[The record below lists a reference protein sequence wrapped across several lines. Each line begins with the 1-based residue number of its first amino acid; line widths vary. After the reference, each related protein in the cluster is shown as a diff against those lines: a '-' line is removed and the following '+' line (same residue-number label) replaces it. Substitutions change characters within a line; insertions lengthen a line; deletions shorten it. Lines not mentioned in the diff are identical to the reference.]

1 MIKTITAAELIN
13 GRTFDRTII
22 DIRPA
27 EEYKK
32 GSMDAAL
39 NIPEDKLV
47 EYLENPEEADLES
60 GTIGDGKAWEE
71 GVNVGKLLA
80 AIPKDKPVWVLC
92 HTGNKSLYVAEL
104 LSDAGFDAGSVEG
117 GYRSFLR
124 LSLSMM
130 VMNEEEVTERTKAIE
145 RSIITKY
152 RKSIWR
158 RFTKGVHDYELIK
171 EGDKIAVCISGGKDS
186 MLMAK
191 LLQELQLHGKVK
203 FDLAFLVMNPG
214 YNEDNWNII
223 LNNAKLLGIPINVFE
238 SDIFNIVADVDKSPC
253 YLCARMRRGYLYSH
267 AKELGCNKIALG
279 HNKDDVV
286 ETFFM
291 SLLYEGRLNC
301 FAPVSFLDRK
311 KLYSIRPLMY
321 VPEWECR
328 SFVNKSDI
336 HIVKNPCL
344 ADGNTK
350 RQETKEL
357 LAELSLRYDNLQ
369 EKVFGAIKRSSLKG
383 WNHEE

>member
-1 MIKTITAAELIN
+1 M
-13 GRTFDRTII
+13 
-22 DIRPA
+22 
-27 EEYKK
+27 
-32 GSMDAAL
+32 
-39 NIPEDKLV
+39 KLQ
-47 EYLENPEEADLES
+47 
-60 GTIGDGKAWEE
+60 
-71 GVNVGKLLA
+71 KLL
-80 AIPKDKPVWVLC
+80 
-92 HTGNKSLYVAEL
+92 SYVRRAV
-104 LSDAGFDAGSVEG
+104 DD
-117 GYRSFLR
+117 Y
-124 LSLSMM
+124 SM
-130 VMNEEEVTERTKAIE
+130 IE
-145 RSIITKY
+145 
-152 RKSIWR
+152 
-158 RFTKGVHDYELIK
+158 
-171 EGDKIAVCISGGKDS
+171 EGDKIAVGISGGKDS
-186 MLMAK
+186 IC
-191 LLQELQLHGKVK
+191 LLVALKHLQRFYPKRFELEAITVSLG
-203 FDLAFLVMNPG
+203 LPG
-214 YNEDNWNII
+214 ASYD
-223 LNNAKLLGIPINVFE
+223 GIQ
-238 SDIFNIVADVDKSPC
+238 A
-253 YLCARMRRGYLYSH
+253 LCN
-267 AKELGCNKIALG
+267 ELGV
-279 HNKDDVV
+279 HYTVV